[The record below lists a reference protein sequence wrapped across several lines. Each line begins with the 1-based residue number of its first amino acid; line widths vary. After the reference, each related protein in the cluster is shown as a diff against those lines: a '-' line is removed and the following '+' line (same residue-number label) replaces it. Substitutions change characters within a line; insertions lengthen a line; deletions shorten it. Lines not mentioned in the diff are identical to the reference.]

1 MPKQIDINDIIP
13 SEIKDII
20 PSEIKDD
27 TRRFIDTQYQGQ
39 DAIDALPPVRNR
51 HEGYGLLAEGY
62 VGVKGAVDNVNAA
75 MRDCLKS
82 LSGTDGN
89 FQDAASN
96 LYNALLDTCIAVP
109 GMGVQALNVIYRIQ
123 SRPVDA
129 TPLEELA
136 AEMTEAVEDADELPD
151 VSEEDQ

>member
-1 MPKQIDINDIIP
+1 MSKQIDINDLL
-13 SEIKDII
+13 

-27 TRRFIDTQYQGQ
+27 TRRFIDTQYQGRVAM
-39 DAIDALPPVRNR
+39 DELPPVRNR
-51 HEGYGLLAEGY
+51 HEGYGLLAEGF
-62 VGVKGAVDNVNAA
+62 VGVKGTMDNVNAA

-96 LYNALLDTCIAVP
+96 LYNALLDECIAVA

-136 AEMTEAVEDADELPD
+136 AEMTEAVEDADDLPD

>member
-1 MPKQIDINDIIP
+1 MSKQIDINDLL
-13 SEIKDII
+13 

-82 LSGTDGN
+82 LSGTDLN

-96 LYNALLDTCIAVP
+96 LYNALLDTCIAVA

>member
-1 MPKQIDINDIIP
+1 MPKQIDIN
-13 SEIKDII
+13 DII

-39 DAIDALPPVRNR
+39 DAIDELPPVRNR

-96 LYNALLDTCIAVP
+96 LYNALLDTCIAVA

>member
-1 MPKQIDINDIIP
+1 MPKQIDINDLL
-13 SEIKDII
+13 

-27 TRRFIDTQYQGQ
+27 TRRFIDTQYQGRVAM
-39 DAIDALPPVRNR
+39 DELPPVRNR
-51 HEGYGLLAEGY
+51 HEGYGLLAEGF
-62 VGVKGAVDNVNAA
+62 VGVKGTMDNVNAA

-82 LSGTDGN
+82 LSGTDLN

-96 LYNALLDTCIAVP
+96 LYNALLDECIAVAA
-109 GMGVQALNVIYRIQ
+109 MGVQALNVIYRIQ
-123 SRPVDA
+123 CQPTEP

-136 AEMTEAVEDADELPD
+136 NEEPEQADADELPD

>member
-1 MPKQIDINDIIP
+1 MPKQIDIN
-13 SEIKDII
+13 DII

-82 LSGTDGN
+82 ISGTDGN

-96 LYNALLDTCIAVP
+96 LYNALLDTCIAVA

>member
-1 MPKQIDINDIIP
+1 MPKQIDIN
-13 SEIKDII
+13 DII

-96 LYNALLDTCIAVP
+96 LYNALLDTCIAVA

-136 AEMTEAVEDADELPD
+136 AEITEAVEDADELPD
-151 VSEEDQ
+151 VSEEAK

>member
-1 MPKQIDINDIIP
+1 MPKQIDIN
-13 SEIKDII
+13 DII

-96 LYNALLDTCIAVP
+96 LYNALLDTCIAVA

>member
-1 MPKQIDINDIIP
+1 MPKQIDIN
-13 SEIKDII
+13 DII

-51 HEGYGLLAEGY
+51 HEVYGLLAEGY

-89 FQDAASN
+89 FLDAASN
-96 LYNALLDTCIAVP
+96 LYNALLDTCIAVA

>member
-1 MPKQIDINDIIP
+1 MSKQIDINDLL
-13 SEIKDII
+13 

-27 TRRFIDTQYQGQ
+27 TRRFIDTQYQGRVAL
-39 DAIDALPPVRNR
+39 DELPPVRNR
-51 HEGYGLLAEGY
+51 HEGYGLLAEGF
-62 VGVKGAVDNVNAA
+62 VGVKGTMDNVNAA

-82 LSGTDGN
+82 LSGTDLN

-96 LYNALLDTCIAVP
+96 LYNALLDECIAVAA
-109 GMGVQALNVIYRIQ
+109 MGVQALNVIYRIQ
-123 SRPVDA
+123 CQPTEP

-136 AEMTEAVEDADELPD
+136 TEMTEAVEDADELPD

>member
-1 MPKQIDINDIIP
+1 MPKQIDIN
-13 SEIKDII
+13 DII

-62 VGVKGAVDNVNAA
+62 VSVKGAVDNVNAA

-96 LYNALLDTCIAVP
+96 LYNALLDTCIAVA

>member
-1 MPKQIDINDIIP
+1 MPKQIDIN
-13 SEIKDII
+13 DII

-27 TRRFIDTQYQGQ
+27 TRRFIDTQYQGRVAL
-39 DAIDALPPVRNR
+39 DELPPVRNR
-51 HEGYGLLAEGY
+51 HEGYGLLAEGF
-62 VGVKGAVDNVNAA
+62 VGVKGTMDNVNAA

-82 LSGTDGN
+82 LSGTDLN

-96 LYNALLDTCIAVP
+96 LYNALLDTCIAVA

-136 AEMTEAVEDADELPD
+136 AEITEAVEDADELPD
-151 VSEEDQ
+151 VSEEAK

>member
-1 MPKQIDINDIIP
+1 MPKQIDIN
-13 SEIKDII
+13 DII

-96 LYNALLDTCIAVP
+96 LYNALLDTCIAVA

-136 AEMTEAVEDADELPD
+136 AEMTEAVEDADDLPD

>member
-1 MPKQIDINDIIP
+1 MPKQIDIN
-13 SEIKDII
+13 DII

-96 LYNALLDTCIAVP
+96 LYNALLDTCIAVA

-136 AEMTEAVEDADELPD
+136 AEMTDAVMNAEDADELPD

>member
-1 MPKQIDINDIIP
+1 MPKQIDIN
-13 SEIKDII
+13 DII

-96 LYNALLDTCIAVP
+96 LYNALLDTCIAVA

-136 AEMTEAVEDADELPD
+136 HEMTEAVEDADELPD

>member
-1 MPKQIDINDIIP
+1 MPKQIDIN
-13 SEIKDII
+13 DII

-82 LSGTDGN
+82 ISGTDGN

-96 LYNALLDTCIAVP
+96 LYNALLDTCIAVA

-123 SRPVDA
+123 SRPVDT

>member
-1 MPKQIDINDIIP
+1 MSKQIDINDIIP
-13 SEIKDII
+13 SEIKD
-20 PSEIKDD
+20 D
-27 TRRFIDTQYQGQ
+27 TMRFIDTQYQGQ

-82 LSGTDGN
+82 LSGTDLN

-96 LYNALLDTCIAVP
+96 LYNALLDTCIAVA